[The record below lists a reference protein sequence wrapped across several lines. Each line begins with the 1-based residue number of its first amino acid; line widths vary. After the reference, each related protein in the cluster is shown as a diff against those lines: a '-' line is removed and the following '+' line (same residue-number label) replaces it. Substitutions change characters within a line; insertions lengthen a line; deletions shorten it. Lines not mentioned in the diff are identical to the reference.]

1 MPGHRMAAIPSA
13 LERKRARFAGFK
25 VVVRRQ
31 VRRSPMS
38 MPLNDQ
44 FADAAMQID
53 ASTAR
58 TLAGIGTERL
68 LLRST

>member
-13 LERKRARFAGFK
+13 LERKRALFAGFK

-44 FADAAMQID
+44 LAGAAMQIV
-53 ASTAR
+53 ASTSR
-58 TLAGIGTERL
+58 TLAVIGTERL